1 MAWGGSGED
10 GPCVGGG
17 GGVATVVDGVG
28 AWDEVL
34 LLVQL
39 LMAGLVE
46 GGLVV
51 LEWGGGRGG
60 RGGREEEGERRER
73 SETMCM
79 YMYMYMCMY
88 KFVVCLPD

>member
-1 MAWGGSGED
+1 M
-10 GPCVGGG
+10 
-17 GGVATVVDGVG
+17 VDGVG

-39 LMAGLVE
+39 LVAGLVE

-51 LEWGGGRGG
+51 LEWGGR
-60 RGGREEEGERRER
+60 RGGREEEEERRER

-79 YMYMYMCMY
+79 CMY
-88 KFVVCLPD
+88 KFVVCLQD